1 MSFEKVIAT
10 NEPKKSIESNIDYS
24 QFFKDATIDEQTE
37 NNDAYYLENYGL
49 SKANF
54 ESQLN
59 KGIAQSILG
68 ITKPW
73 NTVKEELFAKIG
85 KK

>member
-1 MSFEKVIAT
+1 MEQLLIHTHSANTKAAIKEFV
-10 NEPKKSIESNIDYS
+10 N
-24 QFFKDATIDEQTE
+24 QFKDATIEEQVE
-37 NNDAYYLENYGL
+37 NSDAYYLENYGL
-49 SKANF
+49 TKASF

-73 NTVKEELFAKIG
+73 NTVKEELLAKMG
-85 KK
+85 TK

>member
-1 MSFEKVIAT
+1 MEQLLIHT
-10 NEPKKSIESNIDYS
+10 NSANTKAAIKEFVN
-24 QFFKDATIDEQTE
+24 QFKDATIEEQVE
-37 NNDAYYLENYGL
+37 NTDAYYLENYGL
-49 SKANF
+49 TKANF

-73 NTVKEELFAKIG
+73 NTVKEDLLAKIG
-85 KK
+85 RK